1 MSRGFD
7 KLSTLTKNMKQ
18 LAFFMNPSLLSR
30 KILSWFK
37 NHIFNVNHLIFTL
50 HVAHLKFMIVD
61 LHFMNVRNR
70 FPQFPTPSGSRIL
83 NFLPPHF
90 AFFVISFRN
99 TRLWVR
105 AFVLGLTI
113 ESIWKEL
120 CVPIYNSLVL
130 YQGYNSL
137 VCWSSCLTCSSS
149 SRPLLHDSTKFFFSF
164 LLLLLLTA
172 TPCVKLHQI
181 LPILFLHRCWYC

>member
-1 MSRGFD
+1 MGLTSIEGEREV
-7 KLSTLTKNMKQ
+7 TLTNPCYRTVLQ
-18 LAFFMNPSLLSR
+18 NFMDLLTHVIRMFYQFHKPSKLVHDSS
-30 KILSWFK
+30 KP
-37 NHIFNVNHLIFTL
+37 TL

-61 LHFMNVRNR
+61 LHFMNVRNQ
-70 FPQFPTPSGSRIL
+70 FPQFSTPSGSRIL

-90 AFFVISFRN
+90 AFFIISFHN

-105 AFVLGLTI
+105 VFVLGLTI

-137 VCWSSCLTCSSS
+137 VC
-149 SRPLLHDSTKFFFSF
+149 
-164 LLLLLLTA
+164 
-172 TPCVKLHQI
+172 
-181 LPILFLHRCWYC
+181 